1 MATLDKFIVRFDH
14 ALRTLFAPAV
24 SVRPYPATAAT
35 DAELSAD
42 ERAHATKLM
51 RVNHSGEIC
60 AQALYEGQ
68 AVVARN
74 AQTTALFESAAR
86 EETEHLAWC
95 EKRIQELN
103 GRTSVL
109 NPLLYGSSFAI
120 GVLAGSLGDKWNL
133 GFLAETERQVER
145 HLAKHLERL
154 PGRDQKSR
162 AILYQ
167 MRIDEGRHASNAEQH
182 GAHPLPRP
190 VRLLMAL
197 SSKVMTKTTFWI

>member
-1 MATLDKFIVRFDH
+1 MAALDKFIVGFDK

-24 SVRPYPATAAT
+24 STRPYPATAASE
-35 DAELSAD
+35 AELTAEDKS
-42 ERAHATKLM
+42 RAKMLM

-74 AQTTALFESAAR
+74 AQTKALFEKAAH

-95 EKRIQELN
+95 ERRIKELN

-154 PGRDQKSR
+154 PGQDQKSR

-167 MRIDEGRHASNAEQH
+167 MKIDEGRHASNAEQH
-182 GAHPLPRP
+182 GAYPLPKA
-190 VRLLMAL
+190 VRLMMAL
-197 SSKVMTKTTFWI
+197 SSRVMTKTTFWL

>member
-1 MATLDKFIVRFDH
+1 MPALDKFIIRFDH

-24 SVRPYPATAAT
+24 STRPSPAMTAT
-35 DAELSAD
+35 DAELTAD
-42 ERAHATKLM
+42 EKSLATKLM

-68 AVVARN
+68 AVAARS
-74 AQTTALFESAAR
+74 AQTTALFETAAR

-95 EKRIQELN
+95 EKRIKELN
-103 GRTSVL
+103 GRTSLL
-109 NPLLYGSSFAI
+109 NPLLYGGSFAI
-120 GVLAGSLGDKWNL
+120 GVLAGGLGDKWNL

-154 PGRDQKSR
+154 PSRDQKSR

-167 MRIDEGRHASNAEQH
+167 MKIDEGRHASNAEHQ
-182 GAHPLPRP
+182 GAHPLPKP
-190 VRLLMAL
+190 IRLLMTL
-197 SSKVMTKTTFWI
+197 SSKAMTKTTFWI